1 MVATALLEGLN
12 VDVQR
17 EPASWEDDAY
27 EIVDGQRVEVAPMSA
42 YAAKIATRLATEIN
56 LFAWPAKRGEA
67 IVESLFRLPLAKD
80 TGRNRKPDVA
90 FVSSE
95 RWPAD
100 RPQPVGDNAWDV
112 VPDLAVEVVSP
123 TDFAEDVWDKVFE
136 YFQAGVRLV
145 WVISPKHRFA
155 HVYESPTR
163 LRLITESDALDGG
176 EVLPGFRLPLA
187 RLFDPL
193 APAAAQV

>member
-1 MVATALLEGLN
+1 MATAALLESPG
-12 VDVQR
+12 VAVQA
-17 EPASWEDDAY
+17 EPECLGSDAY
-27 EIVDGQRVEVAPMSA
+27 EIVDGQLIEIPPMSA
-42 YAAKIATRLATEIN
+42 YAAKIATRLATGIN
-56 LFAWPAKRGEA
+56 LFAWPEKRGEA

-80 TGRNRKPDVA
+80 AGRNRKPDVA

-123 TDFAEDVWDKVFE
+123 TDFAEDLWGRVFE

-145 WVISPKHRFA
+145 WLISPQHRFA
-155 HVYESPTR
+155 HVYESPIQMR
-163 LRLITESDALDGG
+163 LVTESDTLEGG
-176 EVLPGFRLPLA
+176 EILAGFRLPLA

-193 APAAAQV
+193 AVPPQD

>member
-1 MVATALLEGLN
+1 MAATALLEGR
-12 VDVQR
+12 DVAVRQD
-17 EPASWEDDAY
+17 PVFEDDAY

-56 LFAWPAKRGEA
+56 LFAWPEKRGEA

-90 FVSSE
+90 FVSSD

-136 YFQAGVRLV
+136 YLQAEVRLV

-155 HVYESPTR
+155 HVYEAPSR
-163 LRLITESDALDGG
+163 MHLITESDFLDGG
-176 EVLPGFRLPLA
+176 DVLPGFRLPLN
-187 RLFDPL
+187 RLFDPM
-193 APAAAQV
+193 APAAP

>member
-1 MVATALLEGLN
+1 MAATALLESP
-12 VDVQR
+12 DSAVQL
-17 EPASWEDDAY
+17 EPAFLDDDAY
-27 EIVDGQRVEVAPMSA
+27 EIVDGQRIEIPPMSA

-56 LFAWPAKRGEA
+56 LFAWPEKRGEA

-95 RWPAD
+95 RWPDD
-100 RPQPVGDNAWDV
+100 RTQPVGDNAWDV

-123 TDFAEDVWDKVFE
+123 TDFAEDLWSRVFE

-145 WVISPKHRFA
+145 WLISPQHRFA

-163 LRLITESDALDGG
+163 MRLITESDALEGG
-176 EVLPGFRLPLA
+176 DVLPGFRLPLA
-187 RLFDPL
+187 RLFDPI
-193 APAAAQV
+193 APAAQV